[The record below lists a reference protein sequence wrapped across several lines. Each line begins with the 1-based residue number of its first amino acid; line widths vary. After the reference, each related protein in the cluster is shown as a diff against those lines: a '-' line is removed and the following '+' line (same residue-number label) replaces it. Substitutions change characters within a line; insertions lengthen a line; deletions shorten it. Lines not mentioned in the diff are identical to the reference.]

1 MGRLTMRGKVA
12 LLTILAVL
20 ALASAAPVHYSLDD
34 LEYELAGIDDDATS
48 TAVDLGEAMG
58 TRSTSPHVYGP
69 SEQTKK
75 ALKDRAF
82 TDSFK
87 ASLEN
92 DLKQTGAKRA
102 HHVNNAATYKQKNNT
117 ATKKAAT
124 SAKKAANKAA
134 EKAAAPTKKAV
145 KAAHTKKAVKK
156 AAAPAKKAVKK
167 AVAPAKQKGR
177 THHAAAKKAVKKVAA
192 PAKKAVKKAV
202 QKKSSL
208 LRPVA
213 GGKEKKSAPKDDIAM
228 RVEEDMKKL
237 HSILKPTAKAAGKV
251 SCVGKCEPTVCL
263 CKTTAKPKAVQV
275 KMAAPVNKKAVKQLK
290 QVTKNKKVSKAS
302 VKKTAKTTEEKK
314 KTAAP

>member
-167 AVAPAKQKGR
+167 AVAPAKQEGR
-177 THHAAAKKAVKKVAA
+177 THHAAAKKAVKKAAHTKKAVKKAVKKVAA

-202 QKKSSL
+202 KKKSSL

-228 RVEEDMKKL
+228 RVEEDM
-237 HSILKPTAKAAGKV
+237 
-251 SCVGKCEPTVCL
+251 
-263 CKTTAKPKAVQV
+263 
-275 KMAAPVNKKAVKQLK
+275 
-290 QVTKNKKVSKAS
+290 
-302 VKKTAKTTEEKK
+302 
-314 KTAAP
+314 